1 MQEAAMKHP
10 LHPPGTA
17 KFEDHHQ
24 VVIGCSPAWQYPQP
38 THPLTR
44 SATPMAFFLVL
55 LLLNSGNL
63 LAVAPTQGLGLRLAA
78 PSTPVAQDACEH
90 GPSPHAATTH
100 GAAVQA
106 TADLDI
112 VDPPSIDQGA
122 AKQQAVEQET
132 AKQAAATPKISWSD
146 LPPAEAGGV
155 WLFSGPELKHWRVVE
170 QSYFDKH
177 GPVTWQ
183 DEVLT
188 LTAGSPGTGVVAD
201 FTVPR
206 NGYEIHFQ
214 ARRTAGDDFFC
225 GLTFPFDDQQATL
238 ILGGWGGGTVGISN
252 VNNFSAIENASTRN
266 FAFENDRWYDF
277 RLRVTPIEIELWVD
291 DKSLFLLDTEEK
303 TFSIWWEQ
311 KPIAPLG
318 FASWRTT
325 GQFRR
330 VRLVA
335 VDPPNNESAS
345 EAERSDKFSDLAPLL
360 GRYRQ
365 DP

>member
-1 MQEAAMKHP
+1 MKQP
-10 LHPPGTA
+10 LRGQRTVKSQDNP
-17 KFEDHHQ
+17 Q
-24 VVIGCSPAWQYPQP
+24 VLNGCFPMGKCPQP
-38 THPLTR
+38 TDLRPTR
-44 SATPMAFFLVL
+44 TGMLLALFLVL
-55 LLLNSGNL
+55 LLLNPGNL
-63 LAVAPTQGLGLRLAA
+63 SSAGSAQGGALRVATPAA
-78 PSTPVAQDACEH
+78 PVPDVAWDSGSST
-90 GPSPHAATTH
+90 HAAASQEA
-100 GAAVQA
+100 GDQA
-106 TADLDI
+106 TADRGVADQ
-112 VDPPSIDQGA
+112 DPVEQGE
-122 AKQQAVEQET
+122 AKQQAVDQES
-132 AKQAAATPKISWSD
+132 AKQEATTPTVHWSD
-146 LPPAEAGGV
+146 LPPAPAGGV

-330 VRLVA
+330 VRLMA
-335 VDPPNNESAS
+335 VDPTEGETPL
-345 EAERSDKFSDLAPLL
+345 ERSA
-360 GRYRQ
+360 R
-365 DP
+365 

>member
-1 MQEAAMKHP
+1 
-10 LHPPGTA
+10 
-17 KFEDHHQ
+17 
-24 VVIGCSPAWQYPQP
+24 
-38 THPLTR
+38 
-44 SATPMAFFLVL
+44 
-55 LLLNSGNL
+55 
-63 LAVAPTQGLGLRLAA
+63 LR
-78 PSTPVAQDACEH
+78 
-90 GPSPHAATTH
+90 
-100 GAAVQA
+100 
-106 TADLDI
+106 
-112 VDPPSIDQGA
+112 
-122 AKQQAVEQET
+122 
-132 AKQAAATPKISWSD
+132 QAAAPAAAADPSTAAQDSTNQEGAKPEIRWSD

-177 GPVTWQ
+177 GQVTWK

-206 NGYEIHFQ
+206 NGYEVHFQ

-335 VDPPNNESAS
+335 VDPPAGESQLD
-345 EAERSDKFSDLAPLL
+345 RSA
-360 GRYRQ
+360 R
-365 DP
+365 

>member
-1 MQEAAMKHP
+1 MSPSLGQTVSAVMPASSPVSIDGEPRPSAQVGLRQAAAPAVAADPSTAAQDSTNQEAA
-10 LHPPGTA
+10 
-17 KFEDHHQ
+17 
-24 VVIGCSPAWQYPQP
+24 
-38 THPLTR
+38 
-44 SATPMAFFLVL
+44 TPEI
-55 LLLNSGNL
+55 
-63 LAVAPTQGLGLRLAA
+63 R
-78 PSTPVAQDACEH
+78 
-90 GPSPHAATTH
+90 
-100 GAAVQA
+100 
-106 TADLDI
+106 
-112 VDPPSIDQGA
+112 
-122 AKQQAVEQET
+122 
-132 AKQAAATPKISWSD
+132 WSD

-335 VDPPNNESAS
+335 VDPPKGESQLD
-345 EAERSDKFSDLAPLL
+345 RSA
-360 GRYRQ
+360 R
-365 DP
+365 